1 MGETVFIGLSLLAG
15 FIIAIWW
22 AFKADTSSF
31 DKSLDSFLS
40 SELPVRKDAH
50 KLRDAHFKQMR
61 DRVNPASPHSS
72 FRIHQRSKKSHERM
86 NQNRK

>member
-40 SELPVRKDAH
+40 SEPPVRKDAR
-50 KLRDAHFKQMR
+50 KLRDAQFKKMR
-61 DRVNPASPHSS
+61 DRVNPANPHSS
-72 FRIHQRSKKSHERM
+72 FQANRRLNKANERM
-86 NQNRK
+86 HKNRK

>member
-1 MGETVFIGLSLLAG
+1 MSETVFIGLSLLAG

-40 SELPVRKDAH
+40 SEPPVRKDAD
-50 KLRDAHFKQMR
+50 KLRDAHFKKMR
-61 DRVNPASPHSS
+61 ARLNPSRPIMYQH
-72 FRIHQRSKKSHERM
+72 
-86 NQNRK
+86 NQLTKRAHKQLTENRK